1 MLLSDDPMKSWHQ
14 PYHVVDP
21 RRESVGRALCGT
33 NLRDNAT
40 SWGIYVAQLGDRRQD
55 RTIR

>member
-1 MLLSDDPMKSWHQ
+1 
-14 PYHVVDP
+14 V
-21 RRESVGRALCGT
+21 T

-40 SWGIYVAQLGDRRQD
+40 SWGMYVAQLRDRRQV